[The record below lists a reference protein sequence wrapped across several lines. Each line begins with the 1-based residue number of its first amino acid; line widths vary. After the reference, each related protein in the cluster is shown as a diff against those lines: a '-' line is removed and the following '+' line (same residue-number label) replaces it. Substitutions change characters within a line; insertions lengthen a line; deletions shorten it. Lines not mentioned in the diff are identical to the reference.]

1 MNMITFQI
9 SFRCYNDDNAV
20 HQLEATSDCHDYTPQ
35 NFGDE
40 LWLESNKAF
49 IADEIWYLMD
59 RSLDTFKRINPNSIE
74 CKVIFPDSTSMI
86 LNTRIINAT
95 HIVLP

>member
-1 MNMITFQI
+1 MIKFQI
-9 SFRCYNDDNAV
+9 SFRCYNDNNVV
-20 HQLEATSDCHDYTPQ
+20 HQVEATSDCQDYTPQ
-35 NFGDE
+35 NFRNE
-40 LWLESNKAF
+40 LWLEHNKAC

-59 RSLDTFKRINPNSIE
+59 KSLATFKRINPNSVE
-74 CKVIFPDSTSMI
+74 CKVIFPDSTFQI